1 MDPGSGAG
9 MTEGCTEAEVLG
21 QVLDSSRSLGMTW
34 EKGLGMAWRKGGE
47 MARQ

>member
-21 QVLDSSRSLGMTW
+21 QVLDSSRSLGMSW
-34 EKGLGMAWRKGGE
+34 EKGLGMAWGKGGGI
-47 MARQ
+47 AR